1 MIEGS
6 SERASEGDD
15 DDCGNLVNQ
24 GVWVACRCTL
34 SYCVSPC
41 RLPVRYLGNL
51 CCPVSCPALPGPPT
65 LPERIMTL
73 IQIQNQ
79 NPKIKRYCR
88 VCCVFVVSVALIID
102 VASFVPYHII
112 QYHKVPAP
120 VAGFQSS
127 MDGNQPT
134 APLLH
139 LKNMK
144 SVISLAHKNGISRR
158 QARLWTKTTTNP
170 PPTRG
175 IKRSKK
181 KKEKKPLFSY
191 PKCLVSKVISPRG
204 SRSRELRG
212 RERTKEK
219 KEVNKNGTAAWVGAC
234 SLP

>member
-6 SERASEGDD
+6 SERASEGGD

-24 GVWVACRCTL
+24 GVWVACCCTL
-34 SYCVSPC
+34 SCCVSPC
-41 RLPVRYLGNL
+41 RLPVRYLGSL
-51 CCPVSCPALPGPPT
+51 CCPVSCPALPCLAP
-65 LPERIMTL
+65 LPFPSREDHDL
-73 IQIQNQ
+73 DPNPKS

-112 QYHKVPAP
+112 QYRKVPAP
-120 VAGFQSS
+120 VAGFQTS

-170 PPTRG
+170 PPPTRRS
-175 IKRSKK
+175 KRSKK
-181 KKEKKPLFSY
+181 KKRKKAAILI
-191 PKCLVSKVISPRG
+191 PKMSRVKSNKPKGESLQRIKRSGEDQRKERSK
-204 SRSRELRG
+204 
-212 RERTKEK
+212 
-219 KEVNKNGTAAWVGAC
+219 
-234 SLP
+234 